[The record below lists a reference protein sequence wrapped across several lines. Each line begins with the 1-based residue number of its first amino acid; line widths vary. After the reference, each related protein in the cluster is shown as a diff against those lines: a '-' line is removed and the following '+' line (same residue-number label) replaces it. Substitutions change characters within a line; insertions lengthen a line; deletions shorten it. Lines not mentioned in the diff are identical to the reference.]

1 MYNSCGPL
9 HNSCIKLRH
18 WPHDLI
24 SLEYLKQ
31 ESARIFLSGMSK
43 QKWTL
48 SSLNLVGISGSGR
61 NMIKK
66 MRFSWQSGRGLV
78 ICLTFECRRSNG
90 PVERIGVIQ
99 IGLKESQVLL
109 LHKNKKKGFW
119 LNSPDLNHHDD
130 DDDSGYCVFMHRSG
144 DVSFDLKCFLKLE
157 VNCKIT
163 RLDFG
168 KWHVAATTLLTFVRW
183 DSPDFYIWWS
193 GL

>member
-1 MYNSCGPL
+1 MKSL

-48 SSLNLVGISGSGR
+48 SSLNLVGISGSGQ

-66 MRFSWQSGRGLV
+66 MRFSWRSGRGLV
-78 ICLTFECRRSNG
+78 IWLTFECRRSNG
-90 PVERIGVIQ
+90 TVERIGVIQ

-109 LHKNKKKGFW
+109 LHKNPSELKILTWFSRSESPWRRWRQWLLCLHASTWRCKFW
-119 LNSPDLNHHDD
+119 FEMLS
-130 DDDSGYCVFMHRSG
+130 
-144 DVSFDLKCFLKLE
+144 
-157 VNCKIT
+157 
-163 RLDFG
+163 
-168 KWHVAATTLLTFVRW
+168 
-183 DSPDFYIWWS
+183 
-193 GL
+193 